1 MRQLYDLTPQQ
12 LADRLYMDYN
22 AYVAFENGVF
32 DFTVDQLVYLAE
44 LYETSID
51 YLLGLTDSSAPHY
64 RWYRITRRQN
74 LFGFCRLFLYKV
86 MQAP

>member
-1 MRQLYDLTPQQ
+1 MLSCLVGEAQKRGIVTYYPRIREMRQLYDLTPQQ

-22 AYVAFENGVF
+22 AYVACENGVF

-64 RWYRITRRQN
+64 R
-74 LFGFCRLFLYKV
+74 
-86 MQAP
+86 